1 MLVFRLAPSCLLLG
15 LALGITTAAASA
27 DNRPDDDATRIRM
40 AVAHGK
46 VMPLPRILAVAQ
58 QRVPGEVLKVELEE
72 ISDRLGYE
80 VKMLTPDGRVREIE
94 IDART
99 GAIIKVQDD

>member
-1 MLVFRLAPSCLLLG
+1 MLAGRHT
-15 LALGITTAAASA
+15 ALIVSLFFAVGMTSSAVSA
-27 DNRPDDDATRIRM
+27 DPHPDDDAVRIRM

-58 QRVPGEVLKVELEE
+58 ARVPGEVLKVELEE

-80 VKMLTPDGRVREIE
+80 VKMLTPDGRVREIKL
-94 IDART
+94 DART
-99 GAIIKVQDD
+99 GAILAVQDD